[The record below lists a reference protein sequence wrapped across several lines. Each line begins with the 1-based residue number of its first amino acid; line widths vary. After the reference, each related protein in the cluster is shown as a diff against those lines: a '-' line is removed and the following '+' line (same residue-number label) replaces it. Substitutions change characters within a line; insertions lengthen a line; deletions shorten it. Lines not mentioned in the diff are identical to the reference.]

1 MSLRRTHIAGNL
13 KELILLTKEEFTVAN
28 LLSTI
33 MRPKNFK
40 GIEPYF
46 ASDEDVSSVIENM
59 LTELKEEQNG

>member
-40 GIEPYF
+40 GIDPYF
-46 ASDEDVSSVIENM
+46 SSDEDVSSVIENM